1 MSRSAEDLAENLYRA
16 VEFRYWVQTNV
27 LFPEVGDSIVH
38 PLRDRL
44 VEAENALVLALHRM
58 GEVERVTAI
67 MKRLKPA
74 PRGVPVP

>member
-1 MSRSAEDLAENLYRA
+1 MSRSAEDLAENLYRV
-16 VEFRYWVQTNV
+16 VEFRYLVQTNV

-58 GEVERVTAI
+58 GEVERVAAI

-74 PRGVPVP
+74 PRGAPVS